1 MQALGP
7 PEKEARTTGHG
18 LIFSSYISK
27 YKTRQLLANPFKNLS
42 MSIIVLLVK
51 EEYVKCYS
59 TFKEGK
65 NLGIVP

>member
-7 PEKEARTTGHG
+7 PEKEARTTGRG

-27 YKTRQLLANPFKNLS
+27 YKTRRLLANPFKNLS
-42 MSIIVLLVK
+42 MSIIVLL
-51 EEYVKCYS
+51 

>member
-7 PEKEARTTGHG
+7 PEKEPRTTGRG

-42 MSIIVLLVK
+42 MSIIVLLLRK
-51 EEYVKCYS
+51 
-59 TFKEGK
+59 GK
-65 NLGIVP
+65 T